1 VIKGEQ
7 MSDSDDKIK
16 QISRLLE
23 MGGTMLA
30 QHCTTCGTPMF
41 RYHGE
46 VLCPICQGSNMNAV
60 QQQNAEP
67 QVTLTRNELNEAPQS
82 GGITSSL
89 KLPEQQPMVRS
100 EELSRDDMPRQIS
113 ALAPIEGLN
122 SVAESLKLK
131 IGHIAGLLQVET
143 DPRRMEEYLDIM
155 DRCLDILERLK

>member
-1 VIKGEQ
+1 

-30 QHCTTCGTPMF
+30 QHCTTCGAPMF

-46 VLCPICQGSNMNAV
+46 VLCPLCQGSNMNSG

-67 QVTLTRNELNEAPQS
+67 QVALTRNEITTIPQRDNVPISPEAPVD
-82 GGITSSL
+82 
-89 KLPEQQPMVRS
+89 QPMVRS
-100 EELSRDDMPRQIS
+100 EEFSHDDMLETPVS
-113 ALAPIEGLN
+113 AVVPIEGLN

-131 IGHIAGLLQVET
+131 IGHIATLLHAET
-143 DPRRMEEYLDIM
+143 DPRRMDEYLDII
-155 DRCLDILERLK
+155 DKCLDIIERLK

>member
-1 VIKGEQ
+1 

-30 QHCTTCGTPMF
+30 QHCTTCGAPMF

-46 VLCPICQGSNMNAV
+46 VLCPICQGSNMNAG

-67 QVTLTRNELNEAPQS
+67 QVVLTRNELNEAPQA

-89 KLPEQQPMVRS
+89 KPPEQQPMVRS

-155 DRCLDILERLK
+155 DKCLDILERLK